1 MVDTGLH
8 QALDLDDETAIK
20 AQQMAKEWVESFGG
34 NFRSIQIGE
43 TLRSFAGAAIVRVRA
58 SVGHDSYERLVD
70 VNIPPDEHWVSA
82 GLTGASPISDPL
94 KTPEAVGIN
103 SASLVEKAAQDPGV
117 SEFCRFYLGRRTQE
131 LASTGTDPRK
141 RKKVEDDF
149 TPSLDTILLG
159 IDGTVRRQLRL
170 KTLFDLGSE
179 HEYESSI
186 AVVPSK
192 KT

>member
-1 MVDTGLH
+1 MRQPLKRSRWRRNGSRVL
-8 QALDLDDETAIK
+8 
-20 AQQMAKEWVESFGG
+20 GG

-117 SEFCRFYLGRRTQE
+117 SEFCRFYLDRRTQE

-149 TPSLDTILLG
+149 TPSLDTILVG
-159 IDGTVRRQLRL
+159 IDGTVR
-170 KTLFDLGSE
+170 S
-179 HEYESSI
+179 
-186 AVVPSK
+186 P
-192 KT
+192 